1 MDIRQGFEEKSRLG
15 RLLVNR
21 GYLSSRQLDEGLR
34 LQRETGQ
41 RLGEVLIQAGWITER
56 ELFRVLRQ
64 QARFRNAAAV
74 FTMVTLPLQPLV
86 SFAASPAASASQ
98 ATSSESGP
106 VMQQRKGISPLS
118 DEDMAGVSGQGDQT
132 LAQRIAAVE
141 AMVSGGSDTGEEPDV
156 IEGIK
161 LTAHIFV
168 PVLNF
173 LDSDLTITGVHYR
186 DDGSR
191 HHVGDNGRLT
201 LAFPERIEEIRMD
214 NIRVSGGHTPP
225 IGNVSISDIRFD
237 PDSRM
242 TIYTR

>member
-21 GYLSSRQLDEGLR
+21 GYLSSLQLDEGLR

-56 ELFRVLRQ
+56 ELSRVLKQ
-64 QARFRNAAAV
+64 QTRYRKAAAV

-86 SFAASPAASASQ
+86 SFAANPAANASQ
-98 ATSSESGP
+98 TAPSGAGEI
-106 VMQQRKGISPLS
+106 MRQGRGMSALS
-118 DEDMAGVSGQGDQT
+118 DEDMAGISGQGDQT
-132 LAQRIAAVE
+132 LAERIAAVG
-141 AMVSGGSDTGEEPDV
+141 AMVSDGNASQEPDV
-156 IEGIK
+156 LEGIK

-168 PVLNF
+168 PILNF

-186 DDGSR
+186 DEGPR
-191 HHVGDNGRLT
+191 HRIDSNGRLT
-201 LAFPERIEEIRMD
+201 LSFPERIEEIRMD

-225 IGNVSISDIRFD
+225 LGNVSINDIRFD

>member
-21 GYLSSRQLDEGLR
+21 GYLSSLQLDEGLR

-56 ELFRVLRQ
+56 ELLRVLKQ
-64 QARFRNAAAV
+64 QARYRKAAAV

-86 SFAASPAASASQ
+86 SFAANPVANASH
-98 ATSSESGP
+98 TVPLVSGEI
-106 VMQQRKGISPLS
+106 MRQGQRMSALS
-118 DEDMAGVSGQGDQT
+118 DEDMAEISGQGDQI
-132 LAQRIAAVE
+132 LAERIAAVG
-141 AMVSGGSDTGEEPDV
+141 AMVTDGSASQEPDV
-156 IEGIK
+156 LDGIK

-168 PVLNF
+168 PIVNF

-186 DDGSR
+186 DEGARQQIDS
-191 HHVGDNGRLT
+191 NGRLT
-201 LAFPERIEEIRMD
+201 LSFPERIEEIRMD

-225 IGNVSISDIRFD
+225 FGNVSINNIRFD

>member
-21 GYLSSRQLDEGLR
+21 GYLSSLQLDEGLR
-34 LQRETGQ
+34 LHRETGQ

-56 ELFRVLRQ
+56 ELLKVLKQ
-64 QARFRNAAAV
+64 QTRYRKAAAM

-86 SFAASPAASASQ
+86 SFAANPEANAFQTVPSEGGEIVHQSQGMSA
-98 ATSSESGP
+98 
-106 VMQQRKGISPLS
+106 LS
-118 DEDMAGVSGQGDQT
+118 DEAMAKISGQGDQT
-132 LAQRIAAVE
+132 LAERIAAVG
-141 AMVSGGSDTGEEPDV
+141 AMVSDGDASLEPDV
-156 IEGIK
+156 LEGIK

-168 PVLNF
+168 PILNF

-186 DDGSR
+186 NEGPR
-191 HHVGDNGRLT
+191 HWIDSNGRLT
-201 LAFPERIEEIRMD
+201 LSFPERIEEIRMD

-225 IGNVSISDIRFD
+225 LGNVSINNIRFD